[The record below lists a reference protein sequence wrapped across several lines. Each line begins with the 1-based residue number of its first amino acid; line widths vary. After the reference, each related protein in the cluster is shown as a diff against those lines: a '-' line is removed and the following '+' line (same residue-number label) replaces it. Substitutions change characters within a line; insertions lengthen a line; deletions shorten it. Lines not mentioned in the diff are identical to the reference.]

1 MRVIA
6 TAGHVDHGKS
16 TLVRALTGSD
26 PDRWREEHE
35 RGLTI
40 DLGYA
45 WTRLPTGEDVAFV
58 DVPGHER
65 FIGNMLAGVG
75 PVPAVMLVVAA
86 DEGWRRQSQEHLDAI
101 TALGVRHGLLVVS
114 RSDLA
119 DPASAMAEAREH
131 LAGTGLA
138 GCRAV
143 SVSALTGAGLDELRG
158 ALTELCLELPE
169 PAADADVQLWID
181 RVFTI
186 RGAGTVVTGTLASGS
201 VAVGDTLEVG
211 GRRVGVR
218 GVHSLDLPRASMSA
232 VARVALNLR
241 GVAVDELARGVAVV
255 SPGLWRPASQVDVLL
270 EPPPETL
277 PDQAMG
283 HIGTAAHE
291 VRIRPLGERHA
302 RITWPRE
309 LPIRA
314 GDRIVLRDP
323 GRHTVLCGAV
333 VVDADPP
340 ALRRRGDAA
349 RWAARLAD
357 RPAAADPAAEVERR
371 GWMRQDHLRSLG
383 IDPASAPATVRRH
396 ADLLVSP
403 EQWTSWA
410 DALAGAVDRFATA
423 NPLQARMPM
432 GAAASAAG
440 LPDLR
445 LLAPL
450 AEDTGLVVRDG
461 HVARPGAEASLGASE
476 AGLTRL
482 EERLAGQPFAAP
494 ERDELA
500 ELGLGPREIA
510 AAVRLG
516 RLIDLGDL
524 VVLGPKAP
532 ALAMRELAGLTQPFT
547 LSEARQRLGTT
558 RRVAVPLLELLDR
571 RGWTRRV
578 DSARREVVTRR

>member
-1 MRVIA
+1 
-6 TAGHVDHGKS
+6 
-16 TLVRALTGSD
+16 LVRALTGTD

-101 TALGVRHGLLVVS
+101 AALGVRHGLLVVT

-119 DPASAMAEAREH
+119 DPASALAEAREH
-131 LAGTGLA
+131 LAGTPLA
-138 GCRAV
+138 GCPEL
-143 SVSALTGAGLDELRG
+143 SVSARTGAGLDELRE
-158 ALTELCLELPE
+158 ALADLCAALPA
-169 PAADADVQLWID
+169 PAADADTRLWVD

-186 RGAGTVVTGTLASGS
+186 RGAGTVVTGTLASGT
-201 VAVGDTLEVG
+201 VAVGDTLEVR

-218 GVHSLDLPRASMSA
+218 GVHSLDVPRESMSA

-241 GVAVDELARGVAVV
+241 GVAVDEVARGDAVV

-270 EPPPETL
+270 DPVPEHL

-291 VRIRPLGERHA
+291 VRIRPLDERYA

-309 LPIRA
+309 LPIRV
-314 GDRIVLRDP
+314 GDRLVLRDP
-323 GRHTVLCGAV
+323 GRQQVLCGAV
-333 VVDADPP
+333 IVDADPP
-340 ALRRRGDAA
+340 PLARRGDAA
-349 RWAARLAD
+349 RWAARLA
-357 RPAAADPAAEVERR
+357 RRGPGADPAAEVERR

-383 IDPASAPATVRRH
+383 LDPAALPDSVRRQG
-396 ADLLVSP
+396 DVLVASG
-403 EQWTSWA
+403 QWAAWT
-410 DALAGAVDRFATA
+410 DALVRAVDGFAVA
-423 NPLQARMPM
+423 HPLQARMPM
-432 GAAASAAG
+432 GAAVTAAG
-440 LPDLR
+440 LPDAR

-450 AEDTGLVVRDG
+450 AEAAGLLVRDG
-461 HVARPGAEASLGASE
+461 HVARPGAEASLGAAE
-476 AGLTRL
+476 AGLARL
-482 EERLAGQPFAAP
+482 EARLAEQPFAAP

-516 RLIDLGDL
+516 RLIDLGDQ

-532 ALAMRELAGLTQPFT
+532 ALAMRELVALAQPFT

-571 RGWTRRV
+571 RRWTRRV
-578 DSARREVVTRR
+578 DGTRREVVTTR